1 MLKNSKANT
10 DDQDNKRL
18 REIINEMEKENKK
31 MKEKRDTE
39 ISRLKN

>member
-31 MKEKRDTE
+31 MKEKRDKE